1 MTSKTYFMTLL
12 LLGSSNISRGIFGKG
27 LRAGTLIFIYKATP
41 QTITN
46 RFCLLAHIR
55 FTWVILKR
63 IQPKKFN
70 CMGIGGHRL
79 SWFVVI
85 IKIVAKA

>member
-1 MTSKTYFMTLL
+1 MPSKTYFMTLL
-12 LLGSSNISRGIFGKG
+12 LLGSSNISRGIFGKR

-55 FTWVILKR
+55 FT
-63 IQPKKFN
+63 
-70 CMGIGGHRL
+70 
-79 SWFVVI
+79 
-85 IKIVAKA
+85 